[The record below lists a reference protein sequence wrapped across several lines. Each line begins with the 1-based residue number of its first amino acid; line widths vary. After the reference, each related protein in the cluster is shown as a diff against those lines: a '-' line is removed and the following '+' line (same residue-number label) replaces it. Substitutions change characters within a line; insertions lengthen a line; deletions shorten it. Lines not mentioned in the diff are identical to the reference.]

1 MSLKNRINKIKVNIM
16 SKTPSVNEILSSTA
30 LKESGFQYLLIVA
43 ITISSLVAELGW
55 VGVIAICLSF
65 LGIVFGGYV
74 KKIAEN
80 KMADIIAKSKEKD
93 EEILELKSQISDLKA
108 IKAKLM
114 EEIKLEVIKSIP
126 AMAAMVEKKEEITPL

>member
-1 MSLKNRINKIKVNIM
+1 M
-16 SKTPSVNEILSSTA
+16 SKTPSVNDLLNSTA

-80 KMADIIAKSKEKD
+80 KMASIIAANKAKD
-93 EEILELKSQISDLKA
+93 EEILTLKSQISDLKA
-108 IKAKLM
+108 IKQKLM
-114 EEIKLEVIKSIP
+114 DEIKLEVIKSFP
-126 AMAAMVEKKEEITPL
+126 SMEKSPEQKES